1 MKHLLIIVAAV
12 TTFLFSTNAFAS
24 HYDIAD
30 IELLPSAIQTK
41 LIADGMETT
50 EDLLGRLM
58 TASDRKAFAQKY
70 GVSDKDTNALAHKL
84 ELMQII
90 GVGPKAAELLT
101 LAGVK
106 SVKGLASAD
115 PNELLEALLA
125 ANRAH
130 AITGVQPDM
139 TVVKDWIEKAK
150 KVKKHLS

>member
-1 MKHLLIIVAAV
+1 MKYILSIALAAS
-12 TTFLFSTNAFAS
+12 FLFVSANAFAS

-30 IELLPSAIQTK
+30 VKLLPDAVQAK
-41 LIADGMETT
+41 LIADGLETT
-50 EDLLGRLM
+50 EDLLARML

-70 GVSDKDTNALAHKL
+70 GVSAKDTDALAHKL
-84 ELMQII
+84 ELMQIV
-90 GVGPKAAELLT
+90 GVGPKAAELLI

-106 SVKGLASAD
+106 SASGLAAAD
-115 PNELLEALLA
+115 ASALLDA
-125 ANRAH
+125 LLVANRQH

>member
-1 MKHLLIIVAAV
+1 MKHLLIIAAAA
-12 TTFLFSTNAFAS
+12 TTFLFSSSAFAS

-30 IELLPSAIQTK
+30 VELLPAAVQTK

-50 EDLLGRLM
+50 EDLLGRLL
-58 TASDRKAFAQKY
+58 TASDRKAFSQKY

-106 SVKGLASAD
+106 NVKGLASAD
-115 PNELLEALLA
+115 ANELLEALLA

-130 AITGVQPDM
+130 SITGVQPDM
-139 TVVKDWIEKAK
+139 TVVKDWISKAK
-150 KVKKHLS
+150 KVSKHLS